1 LNERSQELRVPFAG
15 IYNPPESSSGIKP
28 VKKIIAVTFSLLAL
42 ASCASGDKEAQ
53 KQRDF
58 THGEDVLDTAQRN
71 ATVQCRDQAQCDK
84 AWALTKDYVQ
94 QHSDTSLTSAND
106 VAIDTD
112 LPTRNGRVAYSAT
125 RVQRGNGATITL
137 LAQCRGMYGPEK
149 AMGSAYDDCVEKI
162 GPTQNKFAEF
172 LDQHL
177 SGN

>member
-1 LNERSQELRVPFAG
+1 M
-15 IYNPPESSSGIKP
+15 
-28 VKKIIAVTFSLLAL
+28 KKIIAVTFSLLAL
-42 ASCASGDKEAQ
+42 AGCASADKEAQ

-58 THGEDVLDTAQRN
+58 AHGEDTLDTAQRH

-84 AWALTKDYVQ
+84 AWTLTKAYVQ
-94 QHSDTSLTSAND
+94 QHSDTSLTSANG

-112 LPTRNGRVAYSAT
+112 LPTRDGRVAYSAT
-125 RVQRGNGATITL
+125 RVQKGDGATITL

-149 AMGSAYDDCVEKI
+149 AMGSAYFDCVEKI
-162 GPTQNKFAEF
+162 GPTQNGFADY